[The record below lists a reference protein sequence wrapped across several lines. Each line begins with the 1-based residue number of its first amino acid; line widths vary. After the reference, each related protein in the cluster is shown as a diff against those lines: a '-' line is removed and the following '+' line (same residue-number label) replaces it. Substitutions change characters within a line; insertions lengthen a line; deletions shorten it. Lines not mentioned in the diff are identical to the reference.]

1 MLCKT
6 PVRPMASYVADPSFR
21 LFSFLGES
29 DSTIMLKWRSRIRLF
44 SPHCTRP
51 FWSGDSSSP
60 RPLKSLASFPVP
72 IPSRKFGHWH
82 ARWAKPFPAQP
93 LSTTSRSEEHTSEL
107 QSLMRNSYAVFCLKK
122 KTHHSIILINKLNI
136 MYNTDYNHN

>member
-44 SPHCTRP
+44 SPH
-51 FWSGDSSSP
+51 
-60 RPLKSLASFPVP
+60 
-72 IPSRKFGHWH
+72 
-82 ARWAKPFPAQP
+82 
-93 LSTTSRSEEHTSEL
+93 RSEEHKSEL
-107 QSLMRNSYAVFCLKK
+107 QSLMRISYAVFCLKK
-122 KTHHSIILINKLNI
+122 KKYTRVYILNLT
-136 MYNTDYNHN
+136 YTRRHCLPYSLHNHTRS